1 MNVNPYLSN
10 YSQDDILSLYSSGSI
25 QPRIDESANLIL
37 ENTSSLFVSSITIP
51 LKNTQA
57 NNVKVETKY
66 SVAFTEL

>member
-1 MNVNPYLSN
+1 MNVNPYLSS
-10 YSQDDILSLYSSGSI
+10 YSQDDIRSLYSSGSI
-25 QPRIDESANLIL
+25 QLKIDDSANLIL

-57 NNVKVETKY
+57 NSVKVETKY

>member
-1 MNVNPYLSN
+1 MNVNPYLSS

-37 ENTSSLFVSSITIP
+37 ENTRSLFVSSITIP

-57 NNVKVETKY
+57 NSVKVETKY
-66 SVAFTEL
+66 SLAFTEL

>member
-37 ENTSSLFVSSITIP
+37 ENTSSLFASSITIP

-66 SVAFTEL
+66 SVVFTEL

>member
-1 MNVNPYLSN
+1 MNVNPYLSS
-10 YSQDDILSLYSSGSI
+10 YSQADILSLYSSGSI
-25 QPRIDESANLIL
+25 QPKIDESENLIL
-37 ENTSSLFVSSITIP
+37 ENTASLFISSITIP